1 MQIKI
6 EVLKQLRRCPLVTAG
21 ISANVYR
28 CPASVQLV
36 DEVELLGFATD
47 GHAAV
52 QWSLGCE
59 ALADP
64 NPETAWCGVPPH
76 LFRIAAD
83 YEYYSNRVV
92 WEAGRVSVVGSK
104 GTVASFGRQI
114 YSETPAGAVLTGPG
128 PEHKVVFSGKVSN
141 LLADIKLIPEQEIE
155 ASLKR
160 ILRLDNGVNVNA
172 ALVIACLK
180 VLDKANV
187 IEIHAAGS
195 FEPVFITCASEKYYQ
210 AVIMPIRL

>member
-6 EVLKQLRRCPLVTAG
+6 DVLKKLRKCPLVTMG

-64 NPETAWCGVPPH
+64 NPETAWCGIPPH
-76 LFRIAAD
+76 LFRVVAD
-83 YEYYSNRVV
+83 YEYYSTRIV
-92 WEAGRVSVVGSK
+92 WEAGLVSVVGSN
-104 GTVASFGRQI
+104 GTVASFGRNI

-128 PEHKVVFSGKVSN
+128 PEHKVVFSGKVKD
-141 LLADIKLIPEQEIE
+141 LLADIKALAATEVGDK
-155 ASLKR
+155 SKR
-160 ILRLDNGVNVNA
+160 ILHFGDTRIDSSLIA
-172 ALVIACLK
+172 ACLK
-180 VLDKANV
+180 VVDKANV

-195 FEPVFITCASEKYYQ
+195 FESVFITCASEKYYQ